1 MYVRYAHNRK
11 TSNAFLM
18 NKKHQTLL
26 YMNDTERLVIFVEVI
41 ATDFDGVRMIFSDY
55 KAGDAPIL
63 LVNHTKDQLIS
74 FVQKD
79 EK

>member
-1 MYVRYAHNRK
+1 MYVRYAHNRQR
-11 TSNAFLM
+11 SGAFLL

-26 YMNDTERLVIFVEVI
+26 HMNDEERPVIFVEVI

-55 KAGDAPIL
+55 KSGDAPVL
-63 LVNHTKDQLIS
+63 LVNHTKEQLIS

>member
-1 MYVRYAHNRK
+1 MLVRYPYNRK
-11 TSNAFLM
+11 TSKAFLM

-26 YMNDTERLVIFVEVI
+26 YMNDKELPVIFVEVI

-55 KAGDAPIL
+55 KSGDAPIL
-63 LVNHTKDQLIS
+63 LVNYTNSQLIS

-79 EK
+79 EM